1 MTNGQPSGT
10 LNGNTIVST
19 DSAATEILNA
29 MAADDAAAQEWV
41 NSFLNDASSVE
52 RESRVL
58 LDTVQLLAVGGVSY
72 YTVLRDSVL
81 KAQAD
86 GIKSGQVY
94 ELFTSEQ
101 VDYARGVVTRMGRLM
116 EGAPVNSS
124 FEYRKP
130 YLKQR
135 QLVKIVSDLQ
145 TTSSGKQAYQVY
157 LGTLDPTT
165 PMTEPVWR
173 KQDLA
178 GGQYGDIMLHVTE
191 TATGTRYSLRRSGE
205 HQVAVLGNSELM
217 SRIIQLVM
225 DTNHWKLFTTI
236 GATEPSLK
244 QDAIRFSHRGQ
255 LVFWQAQHVARGVVD
270 YLAAIEAAAV
280 PAVTST
286 N

>member
-1 MTNGQPSGT
+1 LTNGQPSGT
-10 LNGNTIVST
+10 QNGSTIAST

-41 NSFLNDASSVE
+41 NSFLSDASSVE

-86 GIKSGQVY
+86 GIVTGQVY
-94 ELFTSEQ
+94 ELYTSEQ
-101 VDYARGVVTRMGRLM
+101 VDYARGVVTRMGHLM
-116 EGAPVNSS
+116 DGAPVNSS

-191 TATGTRYSLRRSGE
+191 TATGTRYSLWHGS
-205 HQVAVLGNSELM
+205 QQAVAVLGNSELM
-217 SRIIQLVM
+217 SKIIQLVM
-225 DTNHWKLFTTI
+225 DTDRWNLFTTI
-236 GATEPSLK
+236 GATESSLK
-244 QDAIRFSHRGQ
+244 ADSIRRSHRGQ
-255 LVFWQAQHVARGVVD
+255 LVFWQAQHVAKGVVD
-270 YLAAIEAAAV
+270 YLAQVEASAKPEVTAA
-280 PAVTST
+280 S
-286 N
+286 